1 MSRRRLVLAAAAAL
15 VALVAGGCKRHW
27 FYEWRDEPYVRPVFR
42 KGEAAALAWM
52 DSVWVDDREIGVRA
66 LGVHAREARARG
78 DEATARRL
86 ARRLMDHYET
96 ESCPETR
103 GLILALCLREAGEG
117 DAEVHAFLV
126 AKLAAGEHPAAA
138 AQSLAALRPPG
149 AFEAIDAALRRCAS
163 FETRYELL
171 EALWLL
177 GDARAVPVLER
188 VLAEFDSTW
197 PERIHRQPRA
207 ECRKAL
213 AGRLETLRVACPGP
227 APEGPK

>member
-1 MSRRRLVLAAAAAL
+1 VSRRGLAVAAAAAL
-15 VALVAGGCKRHW
+15 AALAAGGCKRHW
-27 FYEWRDEPYVRPVFR
+27 FYEWRDEPYVRPIFR
-42 KGEAAALAWM
+42 KGEAAALAYM

-66 LGVHAREARARG
+66 LAVHAREARERG

-126 AKLAAGEHPAAA
+126 ARLLAGEHPAAA

-149 AFEAIDAALRRCAS
+149 AFEAIEGALRRSAS

-177 GDARAVPVLER
+177 GEARAVPVLER
-188 VLAEFDSTW
+188 ALAEFDSAW
-197 PERIHRQPRA
+197 PERIHHQRRA
-207 ECRKAL
+207 ECRRAL
-213 AGRLETLRVACPGP
+213 AGRLETLRAACPAP
-227 APEGPK
+227 ASKGSK